1 MEIDTIISNIKE
13 MLVERGDNIDEF
25 EEHERDIEREDFY
38 NDSRILEFHTSNTTI
53 IFCMTK
59 KLRKNILDELKSYSD
74 NITKFI
80 TKYNNKK
87 NIVLIFNNDVISA
100 PILQQLNKYDKML
113 QKNEGMLQYFYAKQL
128 LFNPTKHEY
137 VPKHM
142 KLTDQEEINKLLET
156 YMIKSKLHLPLINH
170 NDIIAKWLGLKQ
182 GDIVK
187 IIRNNKNSG
196 IYYYYR
202 CCI

>member
-25 EEHERDIEREDFY
+25 EEHERDIEREDFN

-87 NIVLIFNNDVISA
+87 NIVLEASGKITKGNILEVAKTGVNLISSGWITHSS
-100 PILQQLNKYDKML
+100 PSL
-113 QKNEGMLQYFYAKQL
+113 
-128 LFNPTKHEY
+128 
-137 VPKHM
+137 
-142 KLTDQEEINKLLET
+142 
-156 YMIKSKLHLPLINH
+156 
-170 NDIIAKWLGLKQ
+170 DIGL
-182 GDIVK
+182 DF
-187 IIRNNKNSG
+187 S
-196 IYYYYR
+196 
-202 CCI
+202 